1 MPASLAAVKHK
12 IESTKSTRQ
21 ITSAMQMV
29 STAKL
34 NQIQHHTQTYEV
46 YAEKVRQML
55 ADLVKSHSA
64 TSAASQDDVYAALFK
79 KRPVKKTGI
88 LVMTSDRG
96 LVGSYNS
103 NIIKDTMSLMDK
115 HNLTKDNTVFLTIG
129 KTGTEFFKKR
139 DMNIVY
145 QYSGVS
151 DVPLFREVLP
161 IVRTAVQMY
170 NDGVFDELYTVH
182 SHYVNRI
189 TSHVMV
195 HKALPITEKTL
206 LNADEL
212 AQLAA
217 NDQQDSPANGES
229 GDVMTAHVSAEYEFE
244 PSDTAIVSALVE
256 QYAESALYGAILDA
270 KTSEHS
276 SSANAMRSATDNAD
290 DIVSTLQLQY
300 NRARQAAIT
309 TEITEIT
316 GGMTAQE

>member
-88 LVMTSDRG
+88 LVITSDRG

>member
-34 NQIQHHTQTYEV
+34 NQIQHHTQSYEV
-46 YAEKVRQML
+46 YAEKVKKML
-55 ADLVKSHSA
+55 SDLVKSHNA
-64 TSAASQDDVYAALFK
+64 SAASASHDAYAALFE

-88 LVMTSDRG
+88 LVITSDRG
-96 LVGSYNS
+96 LVCSYNN
-103 NIIKDTMSLMDK
+103 NIIKQTLQLMEDK
-115 HNLTKDNTVFLTIG
+115 NLTAENTVFLTVG

-139 DMNIVY
+139 GMNVVY
-145 QYSGVS
+145 EYSGIS
-151 DVPLFREVLP
+151 DVPTFREVHQ
-161 IVRTAVQMY
+161 IVKTAVQMY
-170 NDGVFDELYTVH
+170 DDAVFDEMYLAY

-189 TSHVMV
+189 TSRVRV
-195 HKALPITEKTL
+195 HDVLPITAESLMEDEEKS
-206 LNADEL
+206 AESVQDE
-212 AQLAA
+212 
-217 NDQQDSPANGES
+217 SPI
-229 GDVMTAHVSAEYEFE
+229 TAEYEFE
-244 PSDTAIVSALVE
+244 PSDTEIIAGLVS
-256 QYAESALYGAILDA
+256 QYAESLLYGAILDA

-290 DIVSTLQLQY
+290 DIISSLELQY

>member
-46 YAEKVRQML
+46 YAEKVKQML

-88 LVMTSDRG
+88 LVITSDRG

-103 NIIKDTMSLMDK
+103 NIIKETMGLMAK

-129 KTGTEFFKKR
+129 KTGTEFFQKR

-145 QYSGVS
+145 QYSGIS
-151 DVPLFREVLP
+151 DVPTFREVLP
-161 IVRTAVQMY
+161 IVRTTVQMY

-189 TSHVMV
+189 TSHVVV
-195 HKALPITEKTL
+195 HDAMPITEKSL
-206 LNADEL
+206 LDEDEL

-217 NDQQDSPANGES
+217 ANGQQDSSANEN
-229 GDVMTAHVSAEYEFE
+229 VTTAHVSAEYEFE
-244 PSDTAIVSALVE
+244 PSDTEIISALVA
-256 QYAESALYGAILDA
+256 QYAESLIYGAILDA

-290 DIVSTLQLQY
+290 DIISTLELQY

>member
-1 MPASLAAVKHK
+1 MPPSLAAVKHK

-46 YAEKVRQML
+46 YAEKVKQML

-88 LVMTSDRG
+88 LVITSDRG

-103 NIIKDTMSLMDK
+103 NIIKETMGLMAK

-129 KTGTEFFKKR
+129 KTGTEFFQKR

-151 DVPLFREVLP
+151 DVPTFREVLP

-189 TSHVMV
+189 TSHVVV
-195 HKALPITEKTL
+195 HDAMPITEKSL
-206 LNADEL
+206 LDEDEL

-217 NDQQDSPANGES
+217 ANDQQDSSANGS
-229 GDVMTAHVSAEYEFE
+229 ATTAHVSAEYEFE

>member
-46 YAEKVRQML
+46 YAEKVKQML

-88 LVMTSDRG
+88 LVITSDRG

-103 NIIKDTMSLMDK
+103 NIIKETMGLMTK
-115 HNLTKDNTVFLTIG
+115 HNLTKDNIVFLTIG
-129 KTGTEFFKKR
+129 KTGTEFFQKR

-151 DVPLFREVLP
+151 DVPTFREVLP

-189 TSHVMV
+189 TSHVVV
-195 HKALPITEKTL
+195 HDAMPITEKSL
-206 LNADEL
+206 LDEDEL

-217 NDQQDSPANGES
+217 ANDQQDSSANGS
-229 GDVMTAHVSAEYEFE
+229 ATTAHVSAEYEFE

>member
-34 NQIQHHTQTYEV
+34 NQIQHHTQSYEV
-46 YAEKVRQML
+46 YAEKVKKML
-55 ADLVKSHSA
+55 SDLVKSHNA
-64 TSAASQDDVYAALFK
+64 SAASASHDAYAALFE

-88 LVMTSDRG
+88 LVITSDRG
-96 LVGSYNS
+96 LVGSYNN
-103 NIIKDTMSLMDK
+103 NIIKQTLQLMKDK
-115 HNLTKDNTVFLTIG
+115 NLTAENTVFLTVG

-139 DMNIVY
+139 GMNVVY
-145 QYSGVS
+145 EYSGIS
-151 DVPLFREVLP
+151 DVPTFREVHQ
-161 IVRTAVQMY
+161 IVKTAVQMY
-170 NDGVFDELYTVH
+170 DDAVFDEMYLAY

-189 TSHVMV
+189 TSRVRV
-195 HKALPITEKTL
+195 HDVLPITAESLMEDEEKS
-206 LNADEL
+206 AESVQDE
-212 AQLAA
+212 
-217 NDQQDSPANGES
+217 SPI
-229 GDVMTAHVSAEYEFE
+229 TAEYEFE
-244 PSDTAIVSALVE
+244 PSDTEIIAGLVS
-256 QYAESALYGAILDA
+256 QYAESLLYGAILDA

-276 SSANAMRSATDNAD
+276 SSANSMRSATDNAD
-290 DIVSTLQLQY
+290 DIISSLELQY

>member
-34 NQIQHHTQTYEV
+34 NQIQHHTKTYDV
-46 YAEKVRQML
+46 YADKVKNML
-55 ADLVKSHSA
+55 SDLVKSHNA
-64 TSAASQDDVYAALFK
+64 SAASSIHDAYAALFE

-88 LVMTSDRG
+88 LVITSDRG
-96 LVGSYNS
+96 LVGSYNN
-103 NIIKDTMSLMDK
+103 NIIKQTLALMKDK
-115 HNLTKDNTVFLTIG
+115 NLTPDNTVFLTIG

-139 DMNIVY
+139 GMNVVY
-145 QYSGVS
+145 EYSGIS
-151 DVPLFREVLP
+151 DVPTFREVHQ
-161 IVRTAVQMY
+161 IVKTAVQMY
-170 NDGVFDELYTVH
+170 DDGVFDEMYLAY

-189 TSHVMV
+189 SSRIIIHDV
-195 HKALPITEKTL
+195 LPITEQSL
-206 LNADEL
+206 LDDD
-212 AQLAA
+212 AQTAETK
-217 NDQQDSPANGES
+217 DDSPI
-229 GDVMTAHVSAEYEFE
+229 TAEYEFE
-244 PSDTAIVSALVE
+244 PSDTEIIAGLVA
-256 QYAESALYGAILDA
+256 QYAESLIYGAILDA

-290 DIVSTLQLQY
+290 DIISSLELQY